1 MKQYTLTFV
10 DTRDIQKYIFGTNN
24 LQQNVGASY
33 LVDCATRQWV
43 VESLPHP
50 HNVININAAGT
61 DEKLNEHRIEE
72 GGLAAELLYTGG
84 GNAAI
89 LFCSQPLA
97 VEFARCLT
105 RKALL
110 KAPGLNMTLA
120 HNSFDWEEGS
130 LYKALDQTKGIL
142 AKRKADQPAST
153 PLLGL
158 GVTAACVYTG
168 LPAVGYDE
176 GRLFGAE
183 VEAKINAAKK
193 ANDRLEELLDLQGY
207 EIPTNFEEL
216 GRTKGESSYIAI
228 VHSDGNRMGERIM
241 KYTESNSSS
250 NRSLIRALRN
260 FSNSIEQTFLEA
272 LRETTSQLVESV
284 EKDEKTIAGVIELQ
298 EDKLPFRPIVFGG
311 DDLTFVCDG
320 RLGLALT
327 THYLRELA
335 QKKLVDNM
343 PVHCRAGVA
352 VVKTRFP
359 FARGYA
365 LAEALCASAKRRITE
380 LRERREGDVTALD
393 WHFATAGLLDDLET
407 IRNRE
412 YTVRESTVQEDK
424 LLYLRPVSLNCAED
438 WRSWANF
445 ERIIQEFKDEPW
457 QDRRNKVKALREIL
471 RTGSDDAVEYFLTA
485 HSMTGLP
492 DIPEMPDMK
501 HKGWQGKRCGYFDAI
516 EAMDFY
522 IPLKGGQE
530 K

>member
-61 DEKLNEHRIEE
+61 DKKFNGQRIEE
-72 GGLAAELLYTGG
+72 GILAAELLYTGG

-89 LFCSQPLA
+89 LFCSHLHA

-130 LYKALDQTKGIL
+130 LYEALEQTRGVL
-142 AKRKADQPAST
+142 EKRKADQLAST

-168 LPAVGYDE
+168 LPAVGYNE
-176 GRLFGAE
+176 GRLISAE
-183 VEAKINAAKK
+183 VEAKINAAKR

-228 VHSDGNRMGERIM
+228 VHSDGNRMGERI
-241 KYTESNSSS
+241 KEYTKSYSSS
-250 NRSLIRALRN
+250 NRSLISAQRD
-260 FSNSIEQTFLEA
+260 FSHSIEQTFLEA
-272 LRETTSQLVESV
+272 LRETTSQLIEAID
-284 EKDEKTIAGVIELQ
+284 KDEKTIAGVIELQ
-298 EDKLPFRPIVFGG
+298 ENKLPFRPIVFGG

-327 THYLRELA
+327 THYLRKLA
-335 QKKLVDNM
+335 QKKLVDKM
-343 PVHCRAGVA
+343 PAHCRAGVA
-352 VVKTRFP
+352 VVKARFP

-365 LAEALCASAKRRITE
+365 LAEALCASAKKRIAE
-380 LRERREGDVTALD
+380 LKERREEDVTALD
-393 WHFATAGLLDDLET
+393 WHFATGGLLDDLET

-412 YTVRESTVQEDK
+412 YTVQEDK
-424 LLYLRPVSLNCAED
+424 LLCLRPVSLNCAED
-438 WRSWANF
+438 WRSWTNF
-445 ERIIQEFKDEPW
+445 ERVVQEFKDEPW

-471 RTGSDDAVEYFLTA
+471 RTGSEDAVKYFLTA

-501 HKGWQGKRCGYFDAI
+501 HKGWQGKRCSFFDAI

-522 IPLKGGQE
+522 IPLRGGQE